1 MPTKIPNLEE
11 LDKSQSGNLVGSSL
25 VWTCLT
31 LPNLGFLWV
40 FFKYPNI
47 SKNGNPLFFLWTRQ
61 IAKLWTC
68 GGWLTFSQKNK
79 AKEDG
84 YSEVARLPLTGGQ
97 KPIMKI

>member
-25 VWTCLT
+25 VGTCLT
-31 LPNLGFLWV
+31 LPNLGFYGYSLNTLI
-40 FFKYPNI
+40 YPKMGI
-47 SKNGNPLFFLWTRQ
+47 RYFFLWTRQ

-68 GGWLTFSQKNK
+68 GGWLTFSHKNK

-84 YSEVARLPLTGGQ
+84 YLEVARLPLTGGQ

>member
-1 MPTKIPNLEE
+1 MGIH
-11 LDKSQSGNLVGSSL
+11 
-25 VWTCLT
+25 
-31 LPNLGFLWV
+31 
-40 FFKYPNI
+40 Y
-47 SKNGNPLFFLWTRQ
+47 FFLWTRQ